1 MEMTSRE
8 RLLAAL
14 RGQEV
19 DRIPWSPFLAYWWEH
34 QSKALQDR
42 GQVRFLREIGAD
54 ALLRGFSFPFTSS
67 DVHGFKRHESFCN
80 PLPGC
85 EFHREDKGDQVRIQY
100 ETPLGTLTTLARN
113 SSVGNTRFV
122 TEHPVKRREDYKIL
136 SYIIERMVIAPN
148 YEAIQQEIESVGEG
162 GLSMPLISPFL
173 KTPFQALVEHFVGTQ
188 QLVYDLM
195 DYPEEVEALLAVMS
209 ERAMEAV
216 RMAVESPAE
225 AFIIWEDSSTT
236 NVSPTLFSRYIAPEI
251 NRWGQALH
259 TAGKLLVHHAC
270 GHVRALLPVMA
281 QESIDAIESLSP
293 PPTGNVEVWE
303 AQEILDPR
311 VGIIGGIEPVHFL
324 TLDLK
329 DLRDYVE
336 TLLDR
341 IRHRHYILANSDSCP
356 PGVSVEKFRLVTE
369 IVQARSLK
377 NSNFWLGPR

>member
-1 MEMTSRE
+1 MEMSSRE
-8 RLLAAL
+8 RLLGAL

-19 DRIPWSPFLAYWWEH
+19 DRIPWGPFLAYWWEH

-42 GQVRFLREIGAD
+42 GQVWFLREIGAD
-54 ALLRGFSFPFTSS
+54 ALLRGFSLPFTSS
-67 DVHGFKRHESFCN
+67 DVHGFKRYESFCN

-85 EFHREDKGDQVRIQY
+85 EFRREDKGDQVRIQY
-100 ETPLGTLTTLARN
+100 ETPVGTLTTLARN
-113 SSVGNTRFV
+113 SNVGNTRFV
-122 TEHPVKRREDYKIL
+122 TGHPVKRREDYKIL
-136 SYIIERMVIAPN
+136 SYIIERMIIAPN

-216 RMAVESPAE
+216 RMAVDSPAE
-225 AFIIWEDSSTT
+225 AFITWEDSSTT
-236 NVSPTLFSRYIAPEI
+236 NVSPTLFGRYIVPEI
-251 NRWGQALH
+251 NRWGQAVH

-281 QESIDAIESLSP
+281 RESIDAIESLSP
-293 PPTGNVEVWE
+293 PPTGNIEVWE
-303 AQEILDPR
+303 AQEMLDPQ

-324 TLDLK
+324 TLDLN

-341 IRHRHYILANSDSCP
+341 VRHRHYILANSDSCP

-369 IVQARSLK
+369 IVQRRSLK
-377 NSNFWLGPR
+377 NSNFWLGPG